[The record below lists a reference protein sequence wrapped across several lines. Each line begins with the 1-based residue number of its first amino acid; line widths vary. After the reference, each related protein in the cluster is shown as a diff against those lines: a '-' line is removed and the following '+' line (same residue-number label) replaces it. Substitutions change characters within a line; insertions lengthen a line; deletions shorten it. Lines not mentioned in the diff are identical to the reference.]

1 MKSRLLIV
9 IALLCFL
16 GALNAQ
22 TDRTFASMGY
32 DDAAIIGINGSI
44 SYFIKVKPDDNVDQC
59 KIVINV
65 RASQVLNPNNSFVI
79 VYLKDA
85 PVFTQRIVVS
95 PVDSVFSLVVP
106 LSRKYLQP
114 DGRFIKLKIGA
125 KLSISDEYC
134 KDIDNQACWI
144 NVRNTSYVSQISQV
158 ENSYQRS
165 LKEWIQEFTSVYT
178 PKAADANDLT
188 AGGIIY
194 TLLKQS
200 ASSTNK
206 EIFTSQYSP
215 NDSLPGGIIVG
226 VKDKLPPSILQAL
239 PQNLAAGQGLIA
251 LVGVPVGM
259 YTKYVLVVTG
269 GNEEGYKKAI
279 YTLASNR
286 RLSSAFTDKLI
297 ISEAVPSNFAIES
310 PSPLVTSLD
319 DLGGT
324 PSLMEGIGSLRSKY
338 TFSLTE
344 FNAIPTKLL
353 FHLESYFSTLKA
365 DDRGFVNIYLNQNL
379 IYNASLLDKSSFI
392 NDIDL
397 KPYLLTKFNT
407 LEVEFRFHPGA
418 NICKDGF
425 SNFFAFVNTKSSTL
439 TFSGERENRFYSFF
453 NFPAEFRK
461 TETKIIVS
469 PSLMKNDII
478 SSIGEIY
485 YQLNSPIKNDFNKLI
500 VPPIITTDKATNFS
514 DLNSFNLIV
523 LLDRND
529 AFVKNFSNMPVRY
542 DKDFQIYSDADKKTT
557 YSINDFSNSGLA
569 QIFREKGSTILLVTS
584 LGDSSLKNS
593 FVSVIKNFSTQLT
606 EIESNVC
613 IANSNGLSNYFF
625 KMPEDNNMVSYKS
638 DKSWLTSFWDNFK
651 FVILAILLILVVLA
665 YFFVRSKVKQS
676 QEIV

>member
-16 GALNAQ
+16 GSINAQ
-22 TDRTFASMGY
+22 YDRTFASMGY
-32 DDAAIIGINGSI
+32 DDASIIGINGSV
-44 SYFIKVKPDDNVDQC
+44 SYFIKVKPNDNVDQC
-59 KIVINV
+59 KLVVNI

-79 VYLKDA
+79 VYLKDE
-85 PVFTQRIVVS
+85 PVFTQRITVS

-106 LSRKYLQP
+106 LNKKYLQP
-114 DGRFIKLKIGA
+114 DGRFIKMKIGA

-144 NVRNTSYVSQISQV
+144 NIRNTSYLTQVSQSAS
-158 ENSYQRS
+158 SYQRS

-178 PKAADANDLT
+178 PAAADANDLT
-188 AGGIIY
+188 AGGIVY

-200 ASSTNK
+200 ASSVNK
-206 EIFTSQYSP
+206 EIFTAQYGAG
-215 NDSLPGGIIVG
+215 DSVVPGGIVVG

-239 PQNLAAGQGLIA
+239 PQNLSSHQGLIA
-251 LVGVPVGM
+251 LVGVNDGL

-269 GNEEGYKKAI
+269 YDEEGYKKAI

-286 RLSSAFTDKLI
+286 RLSSAFTDKLV

-324 PSLMEGIGSLRSKY
+324 PNLMEGIGSLRSKY

-439 TFSGERENRFYSFF
+439 TFSGER
-453 NFPAEFRK
+453 A
-461 TETKIIVS
+461 VS
-469 PSLMKNDII
+469 YTHLTLP
-478 SSIGEIY
+478 
-485 YQLNSPIKNDFNKLI
+485 
-500 VPPIITTDKATNFS
+500 T
-514 DLNSFNLIV
+514 
-523 LLDRND
+523 
-529 AFVKNFSNMPVRY
+529 
-542 DKDFQIYSDADKKTT
+542 IYS
-557 YSINDFSNSGLA
+557 
-569 QIFREKGSTILLVTS
+569 V
-584 LGDSSLKNS
+584 
-593 FVSVIKNFSTQLT
+593 
-606 EIESNVC
+606 
-613 IANSNGLSNYFF
+613 
-625 KMPEDNNMVSYKS
+625 
-638 DKSWLTSFWDNFK
+638 
-651 FVILAILLILVVLA
+651 
-665 YFFVRSKVKQS
+665 
-676 QEIV
+676 

>member
-9 IALLCFL
+9 IAFLLVVGGL
-16 GALNAQ
+16 KAQ
-22 TDRTFASMGY
+22 SDRTFASMGY
-32 DDAAIIGINGSI
+32 DDASIIGINGSV
-44 SYFIKVKPDDNVDQC
+44 SYFIKVKPDDNVDQS

-85 PVFTQRIVVS
+85 PVFTQRIIAS
-95 PVDSVFSLVVP
+95 PVDSIFSIVVP

-114 DGRFIKLKIGA
+114 DGRFIKMKIGA

-134 KDIDNQACWI
+134 KDIDNPACWI
-144 NVRNTSYVSQISQV
+144 NIRNTSFVTQSTQAI
-158 ENSYQRS
+158 NTYQRS

-178 PKAADANDLT
+178 PTSSDANDLS
-188 AGGIIY
+188 AGGIVY
-194 TLLKQS
+194 ALLKQS
-200 ASSTNK
+200 AAGANHEVYTG
-206 EIFTSQYSP
+206 QYTP

-226 VKDKLPPSILQAL
+226 VQDKLPISVKQSLPSLS
-239 PQNLAAGQGLIA
+239 AGQGLIS
-251 LVGVPVGM
+251 LVGVNMGSFI
-259 YTKYVLVVTG
+259 KYILVITG
-269 GNEEGYKKAI
+269 ADETGYKKALN
-279 YTLASNR
+279 TLASNR

-319 DLGGT
+319 DLGGS
-324 PSLMEGIGSLRSKY
+324 PALMEGIGSLRSKY
-338 TFSLTE
+338 NFSLTE

-379 IYNASLLDKSSFI
+379 IYNASLIDKSNFI

-461 TETKIIVS
+461 TQTKIVIS
-469 PSLMKNDII
+469 PSLMSKDIV

-485 YQLNSPIKNDFNKLI
+485 YQLNSPIKNDFNRLI
-500 VPPIITTDKATNFS
+500 VPPVVSSDKTSFS

-523 LLDRND
+523 LLDKND
-529 AFVKNFSNMPVRY
+529 AFVKNFSNMPVHYER
-542 DKDFQIYSDADKKTT
+542 DFQIYSDADKKTT

-569 QIFREKGSTILLVTS
+569 QIFREKGSTVLLVTS
-584 LGDSSLKNS
+584 LGDSSLKNA

-625 KMPEDNNMVSYKS
+625 KMPEDNNMVAYKG
-638 DKSWLTSFWDNFK
+638 DGSWLTSFWDNWK
-651 FVILAILLILVVLA
+651 YAILVVLLILVALA
-665 YFFVRSKVKQS
+665 YFFVKSKVKQS